1 MDRHAKLKEKF
12 EGIES
17 RLKDED
23 RSRLRR
29 ALSWLERAE
38 STPASEP
45 DERFLFFWIAFAAA
59 YVGGRSQRRENDTEF
74 SLSSS
79 FLRRIASADRL
90 CLLEQQL
97 DYMSDSVK
105 LLMDNPYVYDP
116 FWSDRENWERSFTS
130 SNRQLQNALRNR
142 KAEQCIY
149 LVLRRLHV
157 LRNQIVHGGT
167 TLRSSHNR
175 KQVKDSAKI
184 MSHLVPAILEIML
197 DHLSTYPD
205 AGWGAIPYPR
215 LSDRPNPPNPMPPA
229 SS

>member
-12 EGIES
+12 DGIES

-38 STPASEP
+38 SAPASET

-59 YVGGRSQRRENDTEF
+59 YVVGRSQRRESDTEF
-74 SLSSS
+74 SLSAG
-79 FLRRIASADRL
+79 FLKRIANADRVG
-90 CLLEQQL
+90 LLEQQL

-105 LLMDNPYVYDP
+105 LLVDNPYVYGP
-116 FWSDRENWERSFTS
+116 FWSDWEGWERSFAKD
-130 SNRQLQNALRNR
+130 NKQLQDALRSRN
-142 KAEQCIY
+142 AERCID

-157 LRNQIVHGGT
+157 LRNQIVHGGS
-167 TLRSSHNR
+167 TLRSSHSR
-175 KQVKDSAKI
+175 KQVKDGAKI

-197 DHLSTYPD
+197 DQLSVYPD

-215 LSDRPNPPNPMPPA
+215 VSDLPNPPKPTPPA
-229 SS
+229 NG